1 MTSGEQRPCGYAN
14 PRAARPEQRRWS
26 SCWPRWA
33 SPPSLLGPLLAE
45 FAARL
50 YPREHYVVRLLSR
63 HQGVMMTAS
72 NRRRI
77 RNLAD
82 VAQLRLRF
90 VNRERGSGTRLLF
103 DALLASQRFKP
114 SEIVGY
120 DREEFTHMATAATG
134 RRRVRHRSCGAGA
147 PAGIR
152 RVGHQALL
160 PRVPPQCAGAHRR

>member
-1 MTSGEQRPCGYAN
+1 MWIREPARRPPG
-14 PRAARPEQRRWS
+14 AATMVI
-26 SCWPRWA
+26 CWPRWA

-160 PRVPPQCAGAHRR
+160 PRVPPQCVGAHRR